1 MKTTLTNE
9 VRKSAKPI
17 NAAISFQG
25 TWHETV
31 FSIKKKNKILISDMF
46 KKQAGFICV
55 ICGDCLILLT
65 IKFRS
70 VLKSLIT
77 NHHNSD
83 VFIIANTNK
92 ESNKKVTASF
102 FKNDKSLKKS

>member
-1 MKTTLTNE
+1 
-9 VRKSAKPI
+9 
-17 NAAISFQG
+17 
-25 TWHETV
+25 
-31 FSIKKKNKILISDMF
+31 MF

>member
-31 FSIKKKNKILISDMF
+31 FSIKKKTKY
-46 KKQAGFICV
+46 
-55 ICGDCLILLT
+55 
-65 IKFRS
+65 
-70 VLKSLIT
+70 
-77 NHHNSD
+77 
-83 VFIIANTNK
+83 
-92 ESNKKVTASF
+92 
-102 FKNDKSLKKS
+102 